1 MTPIEFQAF
10 RDELQKVKDK
20 HLTNI
25 SKDQRKL
32 ILAEL
37 IKGVD
42 ACFGYPEYR
51 DAMSLLTGGHD
62 RKVGEEVIHHKA
74 P

>member
-1 MTPIEFQAF
+1 MTPSELQEF
-10 RDELQKVKDK
+10 RDDLQKVKDK
-20 HLTNI
+20 HLTNVT
-25 SKDQRKL
+25 KEQRKL

-62 RKVGEEVIHHKA
+62 RKVNDVVIHHKA